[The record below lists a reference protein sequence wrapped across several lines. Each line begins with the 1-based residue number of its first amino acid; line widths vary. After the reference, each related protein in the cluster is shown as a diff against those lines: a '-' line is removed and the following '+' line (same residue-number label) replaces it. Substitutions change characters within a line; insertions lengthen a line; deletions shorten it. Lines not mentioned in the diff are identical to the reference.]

1 MKKSLVSLSLGGLS
15 IGTTE
20 FVMMGLLPDVAR
32 DFNITIP
39 EAGHFISAYALGV
52 VIGAPLLVALGGSFP
67 PKKILITLMAM
78 FTVFNLA
85 SAFATGSTALLL
97 TRLLSG
103 LPHGAFFGVG
113 SVMATRLADRGKE
126 AQAIAVMFAGLT
138 IANLLMVPL
147 GTYIGHHFTW
157 RYTFAMI
164 GVIGFITILS
174 ILFWMPALESSR
186 SGSVG
191 KELGF
196 FRKKE
201 AWLLVAITSI
211 GTGGLFAW
219 ISYIAPMMIS
229 VTGFPADKVPYIL
242 ILAGFGMFTGNFI
255 GGKLADS
262 YPPARAC
269 IISLFAIVAC
279 LIVDYMV
286 ASSQS
291 LTLLMVFVTG
301 AITFTLG
308 TPIQIL
314 MIKTAQGAE
323 MLGASVSQAAFNI
336 GNALGAF
343 LGGLPIAAGLG
354 LASPLLVGVVMAM
367 AGVGFTWQLIRTQ
380 KLKRSV

>member
-138 IANLLMVPL
+138 VANLLMVPL

-164 GVIGFITILS
+164 GIIGFVTILS
-174 ILFWMPALESSR
+174 IFFWMPALESSR
-186 SGSVG
+186 SGSVR

-279 LIVDYMV
+279 LIVDYLV

-301 AITFTLG
+301 ATTFTLG

-354 LASPLLVGVVMAM
+354 LASPLLVGVVMAL

-380 KLKRSV
+380 NLRRSV